1 MKTKGTLSLVI
12 LFCLGGAAI
21 AGLPEQA
28 DPKRLETWVADLS
41 APSMGGRLTGSPS
54 GKAAEAYVEDAM
66 RATGLEVR
74 TQEVRFPLWEVLPGA
89 SLTLLGQGDAKPHAY
104 AYLDE
109 YREVDYS
116 GSGDVTGDLVF
127 AGFGLQTATVDS
139 YAGVDVKG
147 KVAVILSGKPEGVE
161 AEDARVDRKLDTA
174 SRKGAAAV
182 VFIPQGKMGERV
194 EEKGDEAEVQAT
206 DLKRDFHPE
215 LYHADLPAVFLRR
228 KAAETLLGMAPE
240 AAARAPA
247 ARALG
252 KRVHLVLQSRL
263 CREAVSRNVF
273 GILRGSD
280 PALAEEVI
288 LVGAHYDH
296 LGAGADGRIFFGA
309 ADNASGTAVVL
320 EAATAFARSGV
331 KPKRTLVFALWCA
344 EEQGLYGSTHYVTKE
359 PLFPLARTRM
369 MIQLDYLDDQ
379 YGPCISNPD
388 DNPVFVS
395 FVGKAFE
402 EKKLIPLKLGGQCAS
417 DDCPFLAAKVPAYRF
432 IAYGDHHHR
441 STDTAENLSLTMLKN
456 TADLVVAGLRNAA
469 Y

>member
-1 MKTKGTLSLVI
+1 MKGTLSLVI
-12 LFCLGGAAI
+12 LLCLGGAAV

-28 DPKRLETWVADLS
+28 DPKRLETFVADLS
-41 APSMGGRLTGSPS
+41 APGMNGRLTGAPS
-54 GKAAEAYVEDAM
+54 GRTAETYVEDAM

-74 TQEVRFPLWEVLPGA
+74 TQEVRFPLWEVLP
-89 SLTLLGQGDAKPHAY
+89 
-104 AYLDE
+104 
-109 YREVDYS
+109 
-116 GSGDVTGDLVF
+116 
-127 AGFGLQTATVDS
+127 
-139 YAGVDVKG
+139 
-147 KVAVILSGKPEGVE
+147 
-161 AEDARVDRKLDTA
+161 
-174 SRKGAAAV
+174 
-182 VFIPQGKMGERV
+182 
-194 EEKGDEAEVQAT
+194 
-206 DLKRDFHPE
+206 
-215 LYHADLPAVFLRR
+215 AVFLRR
-228 KAAETLLGMAPE
+228 KAAEALLEMAPE
-240 AAARAPA
+240 AAAKAPA

-252 KRVHLVLQSRL
+252 KRVHLVLRSRL
-263 CREAVSRNVF
+263 YPEAVSRNVF

-296 LGAGADGRIFFGA
+296 LGVGADGRIFYGA

-320 EAATAFARSGV
+320 EAATAFAKSGV
-331 KPKRTLVFALWCA
+331 KPKRTVVFALWCA
-344 EEQGLYGSTHYVTKE
+344 EEQGLYGSTHYVTKA
-359 PLFPLARTRM
+359 PLFPLEKTRM

-388 DNPVFVS
+388 ENPVFVS

-441 STDTAENLSLTMLKN
+441 TTDTAENLSLTMLRN

-469 Y
+469 F